1 MKNLILL
8 LLSFN
13 FVHAQMAIGKNEIS
27 SPDVSL
33 EFSDTENRGILL
45 PWVISHSSVLNAV
58 DGTFIYDTS
67 DQSIKHMK
75 NGNWFDLSKHNN
87 GKVDSSLQDNETE
100 RIEAKVVI
108 GNNAVSDS
116 TPGIL
121 VLSDSDKAMVL
132 PKVENPHENIINP
145 APGTMVYDTTNKLL
159 AVFNGTVWTFWKPS
173 DN

>member
-13 FVHAQMAIGKNEIS
+13 FAHAQMAIGKNEVS

-33 EFSDTENRGILL
+33 EFSDNEDRGILL
-45 PWVISHSSVLNAV
+45 PWVTSHTSVLNAV

-75 NGNWFDLSKHNN
+75 NGNWFDLSEHNN
-87 GKVDSSLQDNETE
+87 GKVDTSLQDNEIE
-100 RIEAKVVI
+100 RVEAKVVI
-108 GNNAVSDS
+108 GNNATSDT

-121 VLSDSDKAMVL
+121 VLSDSNKAMVL
-132 PKVENPHENIINP
+132 PKVDDPHINIINP
-145 APGTMVYDTTNKLL
+145 DPGTMVYDKKNKLL
-159 AVFNGTVWTFWKPS
+159 AVFNGRVWTFWKPS
-173 DN
+173 AN